1 MSDNA
6 QPYTLDEIFELLR
19 SGRLRTR
26 DGLYDLLRENNFPLG
41 RSTLDKLCMPSRGEG
56 PPVAAWWPG
65 RGGDRPL
72 YETTTSLDWAKNLL
86 KPGASH
92 AQTAA

>member
-6 QPYTLDEIFELLR
+6 QQYTPDEIFELLR
-19 SGRLRTR
+19 TGRLKTR
-26 DGLYDLLRENNFPLG
+26 DGLYTLLCENNFPLG
-41 RSTLDKLCMPSRGEG
+41 RSTFDKLCMPSRGEG

-72 YETTTSLDWAKNLL
+72 YETTASLQWAKALI
-86 KPGASH
+86 KPASH
-92 AQTAA
+92 AA